1 MSINMLKVIRTI
13 TAVLEKTSPTL
24 ANKLA
29 IKLFFSPR
37 ASNQELPEI
46 PDLQQ
51 HWCDYVKT
59 DGSTSKCRVYTAGT
73 GPTVLLVHG
82 WEGSAFRMSAIAKK
96 LLDKNLRVVLF
107 DFPAHG
113 FSPGKKT
120 NIIEVSSIIQTLAA
134 QEKDLL
140 AIISHSLGG
149 VCAGHAIKAG
159 IKPEYFISI
168 GAPTSMEYIVDSFCA
183 TIGASEKVKKELVN
197 SIEGIFKVPYRTES
211 LAHVAKNFN
220 MNGLI
225 IHDRNDRLVPYEQA
239 NELLK
244 SWAGSKL
251 FTTEKLGHNRTLK
264 NKNVIETIMQKLVP
278 A

>member
-1 MSINMLKVIRTI
+1 MKINMLKVIRTI
-13 TAVLEKTSPTL
+13 TAVLEKTSPAL

-37 ASNQELPEI
+37 ASKQKLPEI

-51 HWCDYVKT
+51 HWCEYLKT

-82 WEGSAFRMSAIAKK
+82 WEGSAFSMSAIAKQ
-96 LLDKNLRVVLF
+96 LLEQGLRVVLF
-107 DFPAHG
+107 DLPAHG

-120 NIIEVSSIIQTLAA
+120 NIIEVSEIIQLLTA
-134 QEKDLL
+134 QENDLL
-140 AIISHSLGG
+140 AIVSHSFGS
-149 VCAGHAIKAG
+149 VCAGHAIKSG
-159 IKPEYFISI
+159 IKPKHFISI
-168 GAPTSMEYIVDSFCA
+168 GAPTSMDFIFDSFCN
-183 TIGASEKVKKELVN
+183 TIGASEKIKKELIN
-197 SIEGIFKVPYRTES
+197 SVEDILKTPYETES
-211 LAHVAKNFN
+211 LTNVAKQFN

-225 IHDRNDRLVPYEQA
+225 IHDRNDRIVPYEQA

-251 FTTEKLGHNRTLK
+251 FTTEKLGHNRMLK
-264 NKNVIETIMQKLVP
+264 NKDVIEMIMQKLLP